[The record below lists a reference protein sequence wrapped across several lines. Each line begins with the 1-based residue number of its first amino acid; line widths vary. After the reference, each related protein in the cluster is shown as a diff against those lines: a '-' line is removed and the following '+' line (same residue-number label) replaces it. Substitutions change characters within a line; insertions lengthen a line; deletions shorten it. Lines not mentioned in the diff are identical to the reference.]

1 MKQWS
6 SVSRKITFRD
16 ISSFFLF
23 QLLFFSF
30 LKTWI
35 REQLLKTKH
44 RRGWQ
49 RSARLLLT
57 SPGGQWRKSDLN
69 GSGWLHH
76 VTNYEVMIHIC
87 INPRAVTSHRSVTSV
102 GRTASVRGRSWPR
115 ICPGA
120 CRSVVRVSTP
130 CWRSPIKILLQN
142 TCCSRKDRRQWG
154 WDPSWAWWVWPWLGT
169 PRTWSLSR
177 TGQSLGCSFSMAFS
191 EVFIPE
197 CESTARLMDSCLVN
211 ISFLQS
217 SVLVSCLVSPF
228 YDGCWG

>member
-23 QLLFFSF
+23 QLLIFSF

-35 REQLLKTKH
+35 REQLSKTKH

-130 CWRSPIKILLQN
+130 CWRSPIKIPIRREEHMNNWSQRRLAGGEWGRNSLELL
-142 TCCSRKDRRQWG
+142 TR
-154 WDPSWAWWVWPWLGT
+154 
-169 PRTWSLSR
+169 PR
-177 TGQSLGCSFSMAFS
+177 G
-191 EVFIPE
+191 
-197 CESTARLMDSCLVN
+197 D
-211 ISFLQS
+211 
-217 SVLVSCLVSPF
+217 
-228 YDGCWG
+228 